1 MKLTRRS
8 ALIGALT
15 MPAVIRSLSG
25 ARAATTLKISHQFPG
40 GTIDQGDFRDR
51 LVRTFAQEVE
61 KRTNGELKFEI
72 YPGSSLMK
80 TKAQFSALR
89 KAALD
94 MSLYPLAYAGGEI
107 HALNIGLMPCL
118 VTSYEQGAAWKNAEI
133 GKALSSAMESKGVKF
148 VSWVWQAGGVASRE
162 TAVSSPES
170 VKGLKIRGGSR
181 DMDVMFSTAGA
192 QVSTMPS
199 NEIYVGMQTG
209 ALDAAVTSSTSLIS
223 FHLEELA
230 KSLTSARG
238 GSFWFMLEP
247 LLISKD
253 IFDALPA
260 DQQKVILDVGAEMEP
275 WGTKEA
281 QKDDQNVADVYG
293 AKGVKVSDMS
303 SSDLDAWRKIAEGS
317 AWKDFASHSSEDADL
332 LKLAMKV

>member
-40 GTIDQGDFRDR
+40 GSIEQGDFRDR

-107 HALNIGLMPCL
+107 HALNIGLMPHFL
-118 VTSYEQGAAWKNAEI
+118 QG
-133 GKALSSAMESKGVKF
+133 F
-148 VSWVWQAGGVASRE
+148 
-162 TAVSSPES
+162 
-170 VKGLKIRGGSR
+170 
-181 DMDVMFSTAGA
+181 
-192 QVSTMPS
+192 
-199 NEIYVGMQTG
+199 
-209 ALDAAVTSSTSLIS
+209 
-223 FHLEELA
+223 
-230 KSLTSARG
+230 
-238 GSFWFMLEP
+238 
-247 LLISKD
+247 
-253 IFDALPA
+253 A
-260 DQQKVILDVGAEMEP
+260 DQFDCRGKHLFRGISH
-275 WGTKEA
+275 
-281 QKDDQNVADVYG
+281 
-293 AKGVKVSDMS
+293 VSDP
-303 SSDLDAWRKIAEGS
+303 EGFPGQRS
-317 AWKDFASHSSEDADL
+317 
-332 LKLAMKV
+332 